1 MTLQELLTSLTRDL
15 HAAGTDAPA
24 LEARLL
30 AGHVLHLDRIGLML
44 AMPSPVADDAAG
56 AIRALTA
63 RRCAGEPLAHITAAR
78 HAGRKRHAAYRRHL
92 HGGRRP
98 GR

>member
-15 HAAGTDAPA
+15 HAADTDAPA

-44 AMPSPVADDAAG
+44 AMPS
-56 AIRALTA
+56 
-63 RRCAGEPLAHITAAR
+63 
-78 HAGRKRHAAYRRHL
+78 RRHPCPDRPPL
-92 HGGRRP
+92 RR
-98 GR
+98 

>member
-44 AMPSPVADDAAG
+44 AMPSPVADDAAA
-56 AIRALTA
+56 AIRARRTA
-63 RRCAGEPLAHITAAR
+63 NESDSQQPHQPIALD
-78 HAGRKRHAAYRRHL
+78 L
-92 HGGRRP
+92 VD
-98 GR
+98 